1 MSTTSHD
8 KRSAAPRRHRHLNVR
23 DLCTRDPV
31 TVMRDDSI
39 VDCARRMHERH
50 VGSVV
55 VVERRMGAEVPIGMI
70 TDRDIAIEVVAF
82 GLDPAT
88 LTAADV
94 MSTPDATVKLDADL
108 MEALSIMR
116 EQGIRRLIVVK
127 RDGELAGVLAI
138 DDLQQAFAEELDG
151 LSSVMRAEL
160 QRERATRGGPV

>member
-1 MSTTSHD
+1 MRSASTTVASFCI
-8 KRSAAPRRHRHLNVR
+8 R
-23 DLCTRDPV
+23 DVV
-31 TVMRDDSI
+31 TVTRETP
-39 VDCARRMHERH
+39 VLRCAQLMHDEH
-50 VGSVV
+50 VGAVVIIDDIDGKLVSV
-55 VVERRMGAEVPIGMI
+55 GLLI
-70 TDRDIAIEVVAF
+70 DRDIAIEVVAF

-94 MSTPDATVKLDADL
+94 MSTPAATVKLDADL

-127 RDGELAGVLAI
+127 RDGELAGVLAV

-160 QRERATRGGPV
+160 QRERSTRGGSV